1 MKMRSIIAILI
12 IILALGAVG
21 WRRLQT
27 KPSTAQSL
35 KTGDQL
41 VVTTTAKRQDLL
53 ISVVQ
58 TGAVAARNSTPVI
71 PEISGYIQWVCENG
85 IAVSAGDTLVRL
97 DPTKYQEDLTNLI
110 AHYDEAMRA
119 QAESETVAKS
129 RMTEMRLRLK
139 QAREGVAAYER
150 QQKLTLRE
158 LADQIA
164 FDEKELERSKEETE
178 VKKRMAARGLIAG
191 TEVER
196 EEASIKAKEFALQR
210 ARSDYELKNSQA
222 EAEVQDRRR
231 DVNNT
236 MRDMSRTRSWT
247 ERDVRM
253 SGNEVDNLK
262 LQLERARTDL
272 TKTTLKAPVSGLV
285 VLSTL
290 GAQQTESRLP
300 KMGDYVSQGL
310 EVAQVV
316 SLGRMQVKLELDQ
329 KQIAGVKMGQI
340 AEVVIDALAGKIF
353 TGKVTAI
360 GQTARRPPVQ
370 GWMGV
375 SSTASFPVT
384 IDLPPM
390 EKTQMR
396 PGMRAGVRI
405 VVRQIKGAVII
416 PSGCIFQYDN
426 HPIVFA
432 ERNGKFLRV
441 PVTPGES
448 NGDYTAITEGL
459 KEGERIALN
468 NLGALPS
475 TETQKKEPRP

>member
-1 MKMRSIIAILI
+1 
-12 IILALGAVG
+12 
-21 WRRLQT
+21 
-27 KPSTAQSL
+27 
-35 KTGDQL
+35 
-41 VVTTTAKRQDLL
+41 
-53 ISVVQ
+53 
-58 TGAVAARNSTPVI
+58 
-71 PEISGYIQWVCENG
+71 
-85 IAVSAGDTLVRL
+85 
-97 DPTKYQEDLTNLI
+97 
-110 AHYDEAMRA
+110 MRA
-119 QAESETVAKS
+119 QAESEEVAKS
-129 RMTEMRLRLK
+129 RMTEMQLRLQ
-139 QAREGVAAYER
+139 QAREGVATYER
-150 QQKLTLRE
+150 QQKVTLQE

-196 EEASIKAKEFALQR
+196 EEAAIKAKEFALQR
-210 ARSDYELKNSQA
+210 ARSDYELKTSQA

-253 SGNEVDNLK
+253 SGNEVENLK
-262 LQLERARTDL
+262 LQLERARADL
-272 TKTTLKAPVSGLV
+272 TKTNLVAPTKGLV
-285 VLSTL
+285 VLL
-290 GAQQTESRLP
+290 AGGRHGEARAP

-340 AEVVIDALAGKIF
+340 AEVVIDALPGKIF

-384 IDLPPM
+384 IDLPPQ
-390 EKTQMR
+390 KATQMR

-405 VVRQIKGAVII
+405 VVRQIKGVVTI

-426 HPIVFA
+426 HPMVFA

-475 TETQKKEPRP
+475 AETQKKEPRP